1 MAKRVHTKDARSTS
15 TIWPWAGSTPVHDAA
30 DKANEDEARAWELF
44 DADRRD
50 REERHTLERERVF
63 NRVVQMH
70 CLECGD
76 EVPQARQLALPHTR
90 RCFRCADQ
98 VERR

>member
-1 MAKRVHTKDARSTS
+1 M
-15 TIWPWAGSTPVHDAA
+15 HDAA

-50 REERHTLERERVF
+50 RDERHTLERARVF

-76 EVPQARQLALPHTR
+76 EVPQARQLALPYTR

>member
-1 MAKRVHTKDARSTS
+1 
-15 TIWPWAGSTPVHDAA
+15 
-30 DKANEDEARAWELF
+30 
-44 DADRRD
+44 
-50 REERHTLERERVF
+50 
-63 NRVVQMH
+63 MH

-76 EVPQARQLALPHTR
+76 EVPQARQLALPYTR

>member
-1 MAKRVHTKDARSTS
+1 M
-15 TIWPWAGSTPVHDAA
+15 HDAA

-50 REERHTLERERVF
+50 REERHALERARIFSRGVL
-63 NRVVQMH
+63 MH

-76 EVPQARQLALPHTR
+76 EVPEARQLALPHTR
-90 RCFRCADQ
+90 RCVRCASE

>member
-1 MAKRVHTKDARSTS
+1 M
-15 TIWPWAGSTPVHDAA
+15 HDAA
-30 DKANEDEARAWELF
+30 DKASADEARAWELF
-44 DADRRD
+44 DTDRRD
-50 REERHTLERERVF
+50 REQRHALERARVF
-63 NRVVQMH
+63 TRDVLMH

-90 RCFRCADQ
+90 RCVRCADQ